1 MSMDGFRQFSRLLEI
16 AKPLPPVRMAVA
28 APEDANSLGGAL
40 LAASEGLIEPVLVG
54 DEGRIRAAA
63 DGLGRTVEHEIV
75 HVDGDHEAAAAR
87 AVALLHEGRAASL
100 MKGALHT
107 DEILG
112 AVVRRETG
120 LRVGKRLSH
129 VFVQD
134 VPGRDRLLLVTDA
147 ALNIAPDLDEKA
159 DILQNAID
167 LAHSLRIETPRA
179 AVLSATEKVNPKIPA
194 TEDAAALAA
203 MADEGRITGG
213 HVQGPLAMDLAVSA
227 AAAQTKGI
235 EGEVAGRAD
244 ILLVPEIQSGNI
256 LFKALTYLAGAMT
269 GGVVLGAKCPI
280 VLTSRSDDDD
290 ARLASC
296 VVAVLHASAG
306 RTS

>member
-1 MSMDGFRQFSRLLEI
+1 MDGHSGFQRLLEM

-40 LAASEGLIEPVLVG
+40 LAAREGLIEPILVG
-54 DEGRIRAAA
+54 DEGKIRAAA
-63 DGLGRTVEHEIV
+63 EGFGRTVEHEIV
-75 HVDGDHEAAAAR
+75 HVDGDHRAAAAR
-87 AVALLHEGRAASL
+87 AVALIQEGRADAL

-112 AVVRRETG
+112 AVLRRDTG
-120 LRVGKRLSH
+120 LRIGKRLSH

-134 VPGRDRLLLVTDA
+134 VPGHHRLLLVTDA

-167 LAHSLRIETPRA
+167 LGRSLGIDEPRA
-179 AVLSATEKVNPKIPA
+179 AVLSATEKINPKIPA
-194 TEDAAALAA
+194 TEDAAALAT
-203 MADEGRITGG
+203 MMEEGRITGG
-213 HVQGPLAMDLAVSA
+213 HVQGPLAMDLAVSVA
-227 AAAQTKGI
+227 AAETKGV
-235 EGEVAGRAD
+235 EGAVAGHAD

-296 VVAVLHASAG
+296 VVAVLHASAKEG
-306 RTS
+306 MA